1 MNENKSFGQVTLR
14 ELSQLRNLQR
24 EIRLDTDRLNRLDVT
39 LYPSAR
45 LNRER
50 AELLPY
56 AAEIREV
63 ISAKRE
69 RCIRERLRLER
80 YIASVD
86 DSLVRMAMTLRFLD
100 GMHWCAVA
108 MRIGGGNTED
118 SVKKMVYRYIEKT
131 KKEQEPP
138 APEKNAGNRT

>member
-1 MNENKSFGQVTLR
+1 MNESRSADGVTLR

-24 EIRLDTDRLNRLDVT
+24 EIRLDTDRLNRLDMT
-39 LYPSAR
+39 LYPSVR
-45 LNRER
+45 LNQER
-50 AELLPY
+50 AALAPY

-63 ISAKRE
+63 IRDKRT
-69 RCIRERLRLER
+69 RCLRERLRLER

-100 GMHWCAVA
+100 GMHWQAVA

-118 SVKKMVYRYIEKT
+118 SVKKMVYRYIRRHEKMI
-131 KKEQEPP
+131 
-138 APEKNAGNRT
+138 